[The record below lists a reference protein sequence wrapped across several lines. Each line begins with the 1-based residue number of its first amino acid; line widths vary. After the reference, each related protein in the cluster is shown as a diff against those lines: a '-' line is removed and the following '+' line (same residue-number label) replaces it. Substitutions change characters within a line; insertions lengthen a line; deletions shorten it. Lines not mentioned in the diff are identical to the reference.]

1 MQSLEKNWLLAP
13 KMRWAI
19 CWILMWAVASLKIC
33 TLMCYFC
40 RNYIMLEPKKYRG
53 VMYHNTEEWCKI
65 WRGTELCFDK
75 WPNTRKSQNLHFNE
89 LLLIRVYNVWDEK
102 LQRTYTAR
110 YLTNPNNFSK
120 YRLESLCI
128 GWFWLNIGKHFFID
142 KTDINQYFYI
152 IANIG

>member
-89 LLLIRVYNVWDEK
+89 LLLIRVYIWK
-102 LQRTYTAR
+102 LSHFDPT
-110 YLTNPNNFSK
+110 
-120 YRLESLCI
+120 LESLKICI
-128 GWFWLNIGKHFFID
+128 LMSCFWSEYIMFEMKNYRGL
-142 KTDINQYFYI
+142 TQLDI
-152 IANIG
+152 